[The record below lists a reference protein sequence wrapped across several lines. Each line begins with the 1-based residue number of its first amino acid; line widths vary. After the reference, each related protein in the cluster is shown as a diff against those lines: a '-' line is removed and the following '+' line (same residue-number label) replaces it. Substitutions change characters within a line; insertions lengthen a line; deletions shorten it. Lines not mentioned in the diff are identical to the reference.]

1 MIDSAGK
8 VTKAVMGWSDAFNT
22 AYIQSSKLQGSLDKI
37 TQEIYKT
44 DEAIK
49 AGEDYGFFKE
59 QSDGVKEYN
68 DALKEYE
75 AQVRAVAKSSQKD
88 LDKNFEALHAAQ
100 VKVINAGKD
109 LLDKQKDAFGFNSA
123 QKVLGRE
130 GNVDAT
136 LQIYRDQGINVNDIE
151 LVKNYNDAI
160 GALKQKLDELKQSGK
175 LWDSNEQAGLK
186 VLADHA
192 AEAEKAILKA
202 DEAQRQL
209 KGDLITGAEA
219 KFFEGVD
226 PKDIK
231 QVEQAMK
238 QYARSIEGV
247 DAQSIKWN
255 EEQRTLT
262 YSVRT
267 GKHEVSDFA
276 LTMGKY
282 TDACYKARTGTRT
295 VQTGMEKFLTSIKG
309 KFQEV
314 ARYIISFGSFYRI
327 WAEIQK
333 GVTYVREIDSALTE
347 LKKVTDETDETYA
360 KFLKTMAQTGSEV
373 GATVQDLT
381 NMAASWA
388 RLGYSIEQA
397 GELAKSTAVLLNV
410 SEFTDADTA
419 SEALISTIQAYGYA
433 AEDSMH
439 VVDVLN
445 EIGDCIAEQH
455 SNML

>member
-1 MIDSAGK
+1 
-8 VTKAVMGWSDAFNT
+8 
-22 AYIQSSKLQGSLDKI
+22 
-37 TQEIYKT
+37 
-44 DEAIK
+44 
-49 AGEDYGFFKE
+49 
-59 QSDGVKEYN
+59 
-68 DALKEYE
+68 
-75 AQVRAVAKSSQKD
+75 
-88 LDKNFEALHAAQ
+88 
-100 VKVINAGKD
+100 
-109 LLDKQKDAFGFNSA
+109 
-123 QKVLGRE
+123 
-130 GNVDAT
+130 
-136 LQIYRDQGINVNDIE
+136 
-151 LVKNYNDAI
+151 
-160 GALKQKLDELKQSGK
+160 
-175 LWDSNEQAGLK
+175 
-186 VLADHA
+186 
-192 AEAEKAILKA
+192 
-202 DEAQRQL
+202 
-209 KGDLITGAEA
+209 
-219 KFFEGVD
+219 
-226 PKDIK
+226 
-231 QVEQAMK
+231 MK
-238 QYARSIEGV
+238 QYARSIKGV
-247 DAQSIKWN
+247 DALSIKWN